1 MKRVKRFLV
10 ACLAVGA
17 VAVFAPVGQADPLP
31 EGCEKEKSIIVCGPD
46 PVINPAGREVQGQKT
61 TTTTK
66 GSFQSSHPEV
76 TCTTPGKSGK
86 CK

>member
-1 MKRVKRFLV
+1 MRRTKAFLAAAV
-10 ACLAVGA
+10 AVVAVGA
-17 VAVFAPVGQADPLP
+17 FAPLGQADPLP
-31 EGCEKEKSIIVCGPD
+31 EGCKKEKSIITCGPD
-46 PVINPAGREVQGQKT
+46 PVINPAGNEVQGQKT

-66 GSFQSSHPEV
+66 GSFESSHPEV

>member
-1 MKRVKRFLV
+1 MRRTKRLF
-10 ACLAVGA
+10 A
-17 VAVFAPVGQADPLP
+17 VAVAVAALGVVAPIGQADPLP
-31 EGCEKEKSIIVCGPD
+31 EGCQKEKSIITCGPT
-46 PVINPAGREVQGQKT
+46 PVINPAGNEVKGQKT

-76 TCTTPGKSGK
+76 TCTEPGRSGK